1 MATPKTGR
9 WQVTTETSV
18 YLLDLAARQLI
29 RVPDAGTGN
38 PDGPPPIAIS
48 SLRRDHEPV
57 ALLRVLHCEL
67 GAPMQL
73 VLDIRRDGIPTLR
86 ATTCVRDLRELD
98 TADDPPGRSSG
109 SA

>member
-1 MATPKTGR
+1 MRGR
-9 WQVTTETSV
+9 VT
-18 YLLDLAARQLI
+18 
-29 RVPDAGTGN
+29 RVPDAGAGN
-38 PDGPPPIAIS
+38 PDGLPPIATS
-48 SLRRDHEPV
+48 SLRRDYEPV

-86 ATTCVRDLRELD
+86 TTTCVRDLRELD
-98 TADDPPGRSSG
+98 AADDPPGRSFG